1 MIYSV
6 SQIKTFCW
14 SKAKWAWKYI
24 LWIEDDFEKNDS
36 LILWKMFEYWLMNWK
51 DNVEE
56 IIWDQEVVDMEKL
69 IEDYDT
75 LKHNAQWLEFEKW
88 SSNYKVEWDLLWQK
102 FVWYIDNLT
111 ESYIDDIKTARYLSK
126 EDWSINMWS
135 WMSTNDEYKLQLRV
149 YMKLLGRNKS
159 RIIEIAKHK
168 YKDERN
174 EHQIIEFELTPEF
187 DKEMTEKYQPVINEM
202 SNLYKKHLKC

>member
-1 MIYSV
+1 
-6 SQIKTFCW
+6 
-14 SKAKWAWKYI
+14 
-24 LWIEDDFEKNDS
+24 
-36 LILWKMFEYWLMNWK
+36 
-51 DNVEE
+51 
-56 IIWDQEVVDMEKL
+56 
-69 IEDYDT
+69 
-75 LKHNAQWLEFEKW
+75 
-88 SSNYKVEWDLLWQK
+88 
-102 FVWYIDNLT
+102 
-111 ESYIDDIKTARYLSK
+111 
-126 EDWSINMWS
+126 
-135 WMSTNDEYKLQLRV
+135 MSTNDEYKLQLRV

>member
-6 SQIKTFCW
+6 SQIKTFCG

-51 DNVEE
+51 DNIEE

-69 IEDYDT
+69 IEDYET
-75 LKHNAQWLEFEKW
+75 LKHNAQWLAFERW
-88 SSNYKVEWDLLWQK
+88 VSNYKVEWDLLWQK
-102 FVWYIDNLT
+102 FVWYIDNIT
-111 ESYIDDIKTARYLSK
+111 EIYIDDIKTARYLSK
-126 EDWSINMWS
+126 EDWGINMWS

-202 SNLYKKHLKC
+202 SNLYKKHKI